1 MDIDD
6 DDEVYFSNADDDPD
20 FPVVQEYYI
29 NNIDIVDDSIVCP
42 GCHTEC
48 FVLNAA
54 DVFVQHGICVIQHL
68 SEQQQQPGQAIGQRR
83 IIPVINLFNS
93 IDGSF
98 SGSTGHQFEL
108 RMSLCFFR
116 REFYVSSVTR

>member
-29 NNIDIVDDSIVCP
+29 NNIDSVDDSIVCP
-42 GCHTEC
+42 GCQTEC
-48 FVLNAA
+48 LFLNAA
-54 DVFVQHGICVIQHL
+54 DFFVQHGICVIDHL

-83 IIPVINLFNS
+83 IIPVIDEDRDS
-93 IDGSF
+93 QSTPID
-98 SGSTGHQFEL
+98 FEQA
-108 RMSLCFFR
+108 
-116 REFYVSSVTR
+116 FYCTVKKTFVMKFDIH

>member
-29 NNIDIVDDSIVCP
+29 NNIDSVDDNIVCP
-42 GCHTEC
+42 VCHTEC
-48 FVLNAA
+48 LFLNAA
-54 DVFVQHGICVIQHL
+54 EFFVQHGICVIDHL

-83 IIPVINLFNS
+83 IIPHYES
-93 IDGSF
+93 RE
-98 SGSTGHQFEL
+98 TL
-108 RMSLCFFR
+108 RCASMRLVGLQCASMRYLHATWR
-116 REFYVSSVTR
+116 LRS